1 MWLFYEPEERN
12 ASGADLL
19 FSDNS
24 SIFSALARAEEPHA
38 RRASY
43 FYLKLS
49 ERAETAMTAKKL
61 ELKERELDGA
71 LAIDVIGELTVGSG
85 TETLLDVVRKTVA
98 DGRRLL
104 LVNLSQCRRVDSSGI
119 GELVTCLVTATR
131 HDAVLRLTSI
141 PQQIRGLMK
150 MTNVLKAFEVFDT
163 DEAAAKQ

>member
-1 MWLFYEPEERN
+1 
-12 ASGADLL
+12 
-19 FSDNS
+19 
-24 SIFSALARAEEPHA
+24 
-38 RRASY
+38 
-43 FYLKLS
+43 
-49 ERAETAMTAKKL
+49 MTAKKL

-71 LAIDVIGELTVGSG
+71 LVIDVVGELTVGSG

-104 LVNLSQCRRVDSSGI
+104 LVNLSGCRRIDSSGI

-163 DEAAAKQ
+163 DEAATKQ

>member
-1 MWLFYEPEERN
+1 
-12 ASGADLL
+12 
-19 FSDNS
+19 
-24 SIFSALARAEEPHA
+24 
-38 RRASY
+38 
-43 FYLKLS
+43 
-49 ERAETAMTAKKL
+49 MTAKKL

-71 LAIDVIGELTVGSG
+71 LVIDVVGELTVGSG

-98 DGRRLL
+98 AGRRLL

-131 HDAVLRLTSI
+131 HDAALRLTSI

-163 DEAAAKQ
+163 DEAAIKH